1 MAAWKRSIHE
11 LVDGLA
17 PLVARLD
24 GLKQVANDA
33 DRAEHSLDLVRI
45 WTRWVERRDDLG
57 EYWQV
62 VDAQRHT
69 KRG

>member
-1 MAAWKRSIHE
+1 MDLRHLLPGSTDSSK
-11 LVDGLA
+11 
-17 PLVARLD
+17 
-24 GLKQVANDA
+24 VANDA